1 MVDALV
7 SETSAARRGGSNPLI
22 RTMKKARISIRA
34 FFMALIEGL
43 EPEPKGV
50 EVKIARGNLQDDLP
64 VRAVLAAAKSR
75 GRQR

>member
-1 MVDALV
+1 
-7 SETSAARRGGSNPLI
+7 
-22 RTMKKARISIRA
+22 MKKARISIRA